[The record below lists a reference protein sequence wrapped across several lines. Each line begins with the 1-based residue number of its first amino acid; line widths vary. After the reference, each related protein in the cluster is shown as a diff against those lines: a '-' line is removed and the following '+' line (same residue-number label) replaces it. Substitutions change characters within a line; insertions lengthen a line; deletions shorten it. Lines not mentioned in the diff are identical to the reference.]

1 MIEYAGFLYGFLKDL
16 KKFLS
21 FEEEDKLV
29 EMSWLKKSG
38 FGDAAQK
45 SGFDLRW
52 TKPEKIETRI
62 LDGYQTLYEIDD
74 KARKKRRIVLKDGLV
89 LMGKPK

>member
-21 FEEEDKLV
+21 FEDEDKLV
-29 EMSWLKKSG
+29 EMSWLKKSV
-38 FGDAAQK
+38 FGDALEN

-62 LDGYQTLYEIDD
+62 LEGYQTLYEIDD
-74 KARKKRRIVLKDGLV
+74 KARKKRRIVLKDD
-89 LMGKPK
+89 

>member
-1 MIEYAGFLYGFLKDL
+1 MIEYAGLLYGFLKDL

-29 EMSWLKKSG
+29 EMSWLKESG
-38 FGDAAQK
+38 FGDAAEK

-52 TKPEKIETRI
+52 TVPKKVETRK
-62 LDGYQTLYEIDD
+62 LDGYQILYEIDD
-74 KARKKRRIVLKDGLV
+74 KARKKRRIVLEDGTV